1 VLPTVLLGSKR
12 FRIHH
17 GAALAGSSSQFC
29 SRVAEYYRRPLG
41 SENDSGN
48 GARPAISER
57 LAVGDPVR
65 AIVHL
70 RTLTLKTVE
79 ALVLVVFFLESRGSR
94 TDFCET
100 TFGDTRIM
108 SACTKVILVR
118 LGHTILL
125 LLGPRHCD

>member
-1 VLPTVLLGSKR
+1 MWLSTTDALLDQKTILETEPG
-12 FRIHH
+12 
-17 GAALAGSSSQFC
+17 
-29 SRVAEYYRRPLG
+29 
-41 SENDSGN
+41 
-48 GARPAISER
+48 PAISER

-118 LGHTILL
+118 LGHTILR